1 MSLCKEWSEDDFQLE
16 LYRMEFRFA
25 FCIDKNVSRNI
36 TEDINF

>member
-1 MSLCKEWSEDDFQLE
+1 MQGMERANDFQLE